1 MGRSSSPPETD
12 DSGGGGEGGGAF
24 RSIRG
29 PFPLKRYRVKS
40 DLDDRPVLHRSRSH
54 PTRFNRKSLP
64 WLKGKKSVFYFLVL
78 LAVFLYAM
86 SSMVLQSSITAVF
99 RQGSDRGGRGS
110 NREGL
115 RIGSTLKFLPPRV
128 SRSDG
133 LDSLRSEPRIGVR
146 APRLALVSF
155 FFGSFFWQFLLVFE
169 SEFLIACLN
178 SILLLCN

>member
-29 PFPLKRYRVKS
+29 PFPLKRNRVKS

-78 LAVFLYAM
+78 LAVFLYAI
-86 SSMVLQSSITAVF
+86 SSMVLQSLITTVS
-99 RQGSDRGGRGS
+99 RQGSEQGRRL
-110 NREGL
+110 NMEGL
-115 RIGSTLKFLPPRV
+115 RIGVARLEVEL
-128 SRSDG
+128 SRFVVIEAEDWS
-133 LDSLRSEPRIGVR
+133 
-146 APRLALVSF
+146 
-155 FFGSFFWQFLLVFE
+155 
-169 SEFLIACLN
+169 
-178 SILLLCN
+178 